1 MRLVLIL
8 ICLYTLT
15 ISQALPVR
23 NGYWQQRITCTMKVD
38 FDVQSHQYTGTQ
50 TLEYFNNSTDTLN
63 KVFYHLYYNAFRPGS
78 EMHEWTKRL
87 PDPDTRILSK
97 IEQMTPAEI
106 GFMRVSNVQQDGL
119 PLKTHEAGTILAV
132 FLAKPLPPGS
142 STLIN
147 LEFNGQVP
155 IQTRRSGRYSS
166 ENIAY
171 SMAQWFPKICNYDQ
185 RGWHAHPYVQREFY
199 GVWGD
204 YDVEIQIDK
213 RFVVAATGYETDPS
227 AASAS
232 GKRSWRF
239 KAPNVHDF
247 VWAADP
253 NYKHDVR
260 TMYDGTEFHFYYVPT
275 ENNKAAWEALP
286 EYMDKALQIINSR
299 FGQYP
304 YKKYSIIQG
313 GDGGMEYPMA
323 TLITGERP
331 LHSLVGVSV
340 HELMHSWYQMVL
352 GFNESYYHWMDEGFT
367 SFASNEVMAELF
379 PDQSNRFRQMS
390 SYQGYFAL
398 VNSGQEEPMITHADH
413 FLSNFAYGVAAYNK
427 GAVFLHQLGYII
439 GQQSLDKTMLAF
451 FDKWKFKHPTDYDFI
466 RVAEEVSGI
475 ELDWYQDYW
484 VYSTRVID
492 YAVDT
497 AYHSDQGVTIRL
509 ENAGTLPM
517 PIDLVVKD
525 SEGYITRVTIPLDIM
540 RGSKQEDTFFEFSY
554 IGTPWP
560 WTDKFY
566 SLTIPLSPLKG
577 PIQIFID
584 PSFRLADIDKEDNVY
599 SF

>member
-1 MRLVLIL
+1 MRFLLIL
-8 ICLYTLT
+8 ICLSILT
-15 ISQALPVR
+15 ISQALPLR
-23 NGYWQQRITCTMKVD
+23 YGYWQQRITCTMKVD

-50 TLEYFNNSTDTLN
+50 TLEYFNNSPDTLF

-97 IEQMTPAEI
+97 IDQMTPAEM
-106 GFMRVSNVQQDGL
+106 GFMRVSNMQQDGL
-119 PLKTHEAGTILAV
+119 PLKTNEAGTILEI
-132 FLAKPLPPGS
+132 FLASPLPPGS
-142 STLIN
+142 STILN

-171 SMAQWFPKICNYDQ
+171 SMAQWFPKICNYDH

-213 RFVVAATGYETDPS
+213 RFVVAATGYETHPS
-227 AASAS
+227 AASTS

-260 TMYDGTEFHFYYVPT
+260 TMFEGSEFHFYYVPT
-275 ENNKAAWEALP
+275 ETNKAAWEALP
-286 EYMDKALQIINSR
+286 EYMDKALQIINTR

-340 HELMHSWYQMVL
+340 HELMHSWYQMIL

-367 SFASNEVMAELF
+367 TYATNEVMAELF

-413 FLSNFAYGVAAYNK
+413 FLSNFAYGAAAYNK
-427 GAVFLHQLGYII
+427 GSVFLHQLGYII
-439 GQQSLDKTMLAF
+439 GQQSLDKTMLSF

-497 AYHSDQGVTIRL
+497 AFRSDQGVTMRL
-509 ENAGTLPM
+509 ANAGTLPM

-525 SEGYITRVTIPLDIM
+525 SEGNITRVTIPLDIM

-560 WTDKFY
+560 WTNKFY
-566 SLTIPLSPLKG
+566 TLTIPLFSIQG
-577 PIQIFID
+577 PVQIFID